1 MSDTIFIHDARFPCR
16 IGVTP
21 EERAEPQDVIIDVDM
36 GIDLAAAGADDSVKE
51 TVNYVD
57 AWTTIHDCVS
67 QSEFR
72 LVEALANGIATALL
86 ESHPPVEW
94 VSVRITK
101 PAALASRGVGRT
113 GVLLTLRRDERHA

>member
-1 MSDTIFIHDARFPCR
+1 M
-16 IGVTP
+16 
-21 EERAEPQDVIIDVDM
+21 DM
-36 GIDLAAAGADDSVKE
+36 GLDLSAAGAQDSVRE

-72 LVEALANGIATALL
+72 LVEALASGIAGALL
-86 ESHPPVEW
+86 ECHPPVDW

-101 PAALASRGVGRT
+101 PAALASRGVART
-113 GVLLTLRRDERHA
+113 GVQLTLRRGEQHA